1 MARMNC
7 DRVRTEVNG
16 HRYGWERASQ
26 LPLLHAAG
34 RVGDWFVRI
43 KETGERLPVLLRGNC
58 TFITLGDTWWDYLD
72 RWATGDNE
80 FAATLRKG
88 RAVLAQSHTDPDTG
102 REYRDDYIGI
112 FAVRNLDMTP
122 IGLSLE
128 INPQRLANV
137 KRGRTT
143 SLMASSSRPGF

>member
-1 MARMNC
+1 MPVPDVIAVLFIFSLDTRLVDREIRVC
-7 DRVRTEVNG
+7 DR
-16 HRYGWERASQ
+16 
-26 LPLLHAAG
+26 
-34 RVGDWFVRI
+34 
-43 KETGERLPVLLRGNC
+43 NC
-58 TFITLGDTWWDYLD
+58 TFITLGGTWWDYLD

-143 SLMASSSRPGF
+143 APTASSSRPGSSRPLPPLPLLLSRASRSTLPRA